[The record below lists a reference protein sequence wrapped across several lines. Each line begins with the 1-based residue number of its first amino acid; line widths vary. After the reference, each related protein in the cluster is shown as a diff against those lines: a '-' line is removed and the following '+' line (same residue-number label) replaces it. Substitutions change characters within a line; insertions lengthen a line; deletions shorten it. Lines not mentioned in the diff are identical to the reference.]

1 MTRSLRVV
9 IILSAIVLA
18 GIVAT
23 GVGWFLKLL
32 APVLTPFLVAAF
44 LAYLGDPLA
53 DRLEAKKCSR
63 TVSVIVVFF
72 VLTIFIFVGVIL
84 VIPSIEGQVT
94 SLAAKLPLYKSQ
106 MLNVWLP
113 YITERFGIDFNSIGA
128 EQVKEMLGSESN
140 SLQKMITKV
149 ASSIFGSGI
158 AIVSVVGNLVLIPV
172 VTFYLLRDWDEIV
185 AKVHVLLP
193 RNVETTTL
201 KLVNESDS
209 VLGAFIRGQIMV
221 MLCLSIIYSV
231 GLSIVGLDLALL
243 IGVIAG
249 LVSFV
254 PYLGF
259 IIGIVAA
266 GLASL
271 LQFGDFTHLV
281 YIVIVFGVGQ
291 AAEGM
296 FLTPN
301 LVGDKIGLH
310 PVAVIFAVLAGGQLF
325 GFVGVLIALPVAA
338 VIMVLLRYGYELY
351 LESRLYGKEQE
362 GAEEKLNQESN
373 SANK

>member
-72 VLTIFIFVGVIL
+72 VLTIFIFVGIIL

-158 AIVSVVGNLVLIPV
+158 AIVSVIGNLVLIPV

-373 SANK
+373 RAN

>member
-1 MTRSLRVV
+1 MTRSLKIV
-9 IILSAIVLA
+9 IVLSAIVLA
-18 GIVAT
+18 GIVAA

-44 LAYLGDPLA
+44 LAYMGDPLA
-53 DRLEAKKCSR
+53 DKLEAKKCSR
-63 TVSVIVVFF
+63 TISVIIVFL
-72 VLTIFIFVGVIL
+72 VLTIAIFVGIIL
-84 VIPSIEGQVT
+84 VIPSIEGQVS
-94 SLAAKLPLYKSQ
+94 SLAAKLPGYKSQ
-106 MLNVWLP
+106 MLNTWLP
-113 YITERFGIDFNSIGA
+113 YVADRFGVDVNSIGA
-128 EQVKEMLGSESN
+128 EQIKQMLSADSK
-140 SLQKMITKV
+140 SLQTVVTKI
-149 ASSIFGSGI
+149 AGSIFGSGA
-158 AIVSVVGNLVLIPV
+158 AIISVVGNLVLIPV
-172 VTFYLLRDWDEIV
+172 VTFYLLRDWDDIV

-193 RNVETTTL
+193 RHVEPTTL
-201 KLVNESDS
+201 RLVNESDT

-221 MLCLSIIYSV
+221 MLCLSVIYSV
-231 GLSIVGLDLALL
+231 GLGIVGLDLALL
-243 IGVIAG
+243 IGVVAG

-259 IIGIVAA
+259 IIGIVFA

-271 LQFGDFTHLV
+271 LQFGDITHLI

-296 FLTPN
+296 LLTPM

-338 VIMVLLRYGYELY
+338 VIMVLLRYAYQRY
-351 LESRLYGKEQE
+351 MESGLYG
-362 GAEEKLNQESN
+362 AEDRDAMAGDSG
-373 SANK
+373 SGI

>member
-63 TVSVIVVFF
+63 TVSVIAVFV
-72 VLTIFIFVGVIL
+72 VLTILIFVGIIL

-113 YITERFGIDFNSIGA
+113 YITEKVGVDFNSIGA

-158 AIVSVVGNLVLIPV
+158 AIVSIVGNLVLIPV

-266 GLASL
+266 GIASL
-271 LQFGDFTHLV
+271 LQFGDFTYLV
-281 YIVIVFGVGQ
+281 YIVIVFGIGQ

-325 GFVGVLIALPVAA
+325 GFVGVLIALPTVA
-338 VIMVLLRYGYELY
+338 VIMVLLRYGYERY
-351 LESRLYGKEQE
+351 LESRLYGKEQND
-362 GAEEKLNQESN
+362 AAEKLNEESN
-373 SANK
+373 SGS